1 LLAAQAGIPSGDHV
15 FDLVAITIALSIVLH
30 SSTDVPIAK
39 ALRIEPPDSLPPG
52 LPDPVPPKEP
62 LR

>member
-39 ALRIEPPDSLPPG
+39 ALRIEPPDNLPVG
-52 LPDPVPPKEP
+52 LPDPPPAEET
-62 LR
+62 RR